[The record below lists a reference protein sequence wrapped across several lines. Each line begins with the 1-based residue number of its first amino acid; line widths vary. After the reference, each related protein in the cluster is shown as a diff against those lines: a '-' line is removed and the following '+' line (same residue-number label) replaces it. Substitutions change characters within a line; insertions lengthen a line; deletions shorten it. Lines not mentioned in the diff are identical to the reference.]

1 MTKKVAAER
10 VAVRCVLWGGNAN
23 NGTNDGFAYANSN
36 NAPSNANTNVGSRIS
51 YTVKVKTSSRNPA
64 PWQKTT
70 YIHKV
75 LVGAKAVERSECV

>member
-51 YTVKVKTSSRNPA
+51 YTVKRKNVQPQ
-64 PWQKTT
+64 PCP
-70 YIHKV
+70 
-75 LVGAKAVERSECV
+75 LAKDNLHS